1 MPTTLGT
8 GSRPRLGPQYRVS
21 PPEVPLRL
29 PLPTAI
35 VDSSSVLVAITTKT
49 DERSACRGVPGD
61 QVVLVG
67 ENDELYPVA
76 QAELGQHRADVGLD
90 RGLAEEL
97 APRDLRVAQAPG
109 GGEEHVPL

>member
-1 MPTTLGT
+1 MHAHDA
-8 GSRPRLGPQYRVS
+8 RN
-21 PPEVPLRL
+21 RL
-29 PLPTAI
+29 PPTPRPPVPRFSPGSTAPPPPSDG
-35 VDSSSVLVAITTKT
+35 DSRFFVSFGRYHDQT

-61 QVVLVG
+61 QVILVR

-97 APRDLRVAQAPG
+97 APRDLRVAQ
-109 GGEEHVPL
+109 